1 MSGESK
7 NKTNSIL
14 FIVAHP
20 LLERSRANRAITEAV
35 AEVKNLTVHKLYDH
49 YPHFDIDVA
58 HEQELLRKH
67 QLIVV
72 QHPFYWYNVPPLLK
86 MWQDEV
92 LESGWAYGPGG
103 VHLKGKDFLLSVST
117 GGARESYAEGS
128 ANQFSMET
136 LLSPWN
142 QTVNLCSMKWHKPR
156 VFYNAMTATPESLS
170 QFATQLQSMLVHY
183 SHHGSF

>member
-1 MSGESK
+1 MDDEVKS
-7 NKTNSIL
+7 NTNSIL

-20 LLERSRANRAITEAV
+20 LLERSRANRAITDAV
-35 AEVKNLTVHKLYDH
+35 TQIKSLTVHKLYDL

-58 HEQELLRKH
+58 YEQSLLRKH
-67 QLIVV
+67 KLIVV

-117 GGARESYAEGS
+117 GSARDSYAEGGV
-128 ANQFSMET
+128 NQFPIET

-142 QTVNLCSMKWHKPR
+142 MTVNLCNMKWHKPR
-156 VFYNAMTATPESLS
+156 IFYNAMTATPESLS
-170 QFATQLQSMLVHY
+170 QFAGQLQAMLEHY
-183 SHHGSF
+183 SKHGSF